1 MAGNARLGVVGDM
14 MANAHSEDRHRAV
27 DLVDLLDK
35 RRDRTLRYP
44 LLRHDGAHV
53 SGSARNSLV
62 DLTRT
67 ICPALFPDT
76 VLRLRGRAESDQ
88 AEATSNHDVCSEPF
102 AYA

>member
-1 MAGNARLGVVGDM
+1 MVGNEQLGAVGDM

-35 RRDRTLRYP
+35 RRDRTWRYP

-53 SGSARNSLV
+53 LGTARNSLV
-62 DLTRT
+62 DLSHT
-67 ICPALFPDT
+67 ICPALFPGN
-76 VLRLRGRAESDQ
+76 VLRLGGRAESDQ
-88 AEATSNHDVCSEPF
+88 AEATSNHDVCSGPF